1 VQEENGGG
9 AEECRQRREKVP
21 SQRSGAA
28 VPAVEEHGEIADL
41 LRNFMQDDGDGRR
54 EAEFGRDEVRRRN
67 RHSVRHVVDAVPHE
81 HEGADG
87 TSMAAVEIVT
97 VMPIDE
103 FFDNERQ
110 ENAEQ
115 DETKRGANFRKDVE
129 ENVRE
134 ERARGETDEREQNL
148 SKERLMQREEED
160 SRERCETDGENT
172 EEYVDRC
179 GEHERGNDGKNIA

>member
-1 VQEENGGG
+1 
-9 AEECRQRREKVP
+9 
-21 SQRSGAA
+21 
-28 VPAVEEHGEIADL
+28 
-41 LRNFMQDDGDGRR
+41 
-54 EAEFGRDEVRRRN
+54 
-67 RHSVRHVVDAVPHE
+67 
-81 HEGADG
+81 
-87 TSMAAVEIVT
+87 MAAVEIVT

-134 ERARGETDEREQNL
+134 ERARGETDEREHNL